1 MPASSFRES
10 WPPEFG
16 CSCGRA
22 AHCRSDARGGSRK
35 VFPRLLEQHTRIP
48 AVRSLS
54 GLPPEHFFGQ
64 KAQTNFRNLKIL
76 RSNSTRISTD
86 KIWHGLDWSAVAS
99 NLRAKDVK
107 QNKQMTLSLSNSTT
121 NPGRFYVHDSSQSD
135 FGYAP
140 ASAGLRNPIQ
150 PDTGDDRVDDQFMTS
165 S

>member
-1 MPASSFRES
+1 
-10 WPPEFG
+10 
-16 CSCGRA
+16 
-22 AHCRSDARGGSRK
+22 

-54 GLPPEHFFGQ
+54 GLPPEHFFFGQ

-121 NPGRFYVHDSSQSD
+121 NPADFTYTMRANVISVTHLHPRAYEILYSQTPVTTVWTISS
-135 FGYAP
+135 
-140 ASAGLRNPIQ
+140 
-150 PDTGDDRVDDQFMTS
+150 
-165 S
+165 

>member
-1 MPASSFRES
+1 VPASSFRERG
-10 WPPEFG
+10 PPEFG

-22 AHCRSDARGGSRK
+22 AHCQSDARGRSRK

-121 NPGRFYVHDSSQSD
+121 NTADFTYTMRAKVISVTHLHPRAYEILYSQTPVTTVWTISS
-135 FGYAP
+135 
-140 ASAGLRNPIQ
+140 
-150 PDTGDDRVDDQFMTS
+150 
-165 S
+165 

>member
-1 MPASSFRES
+1 MIWRAAGSPVPASSILERG
-10 WPPEFG
+10 PPEFG
-16 CSCGRA
+16 CYCGRA

-54 GLPPEHFFGQ
+54 WPAARAFLRT

-99 NLRAKDVK
+99 NLRTKDVK

-140 ASAGLRNPIQ
+140 
-150 PDTGDDRVDDQFMTS
+150 
-165 S
+165 

>member
-1 MPASSFRES
+1 VPASSFRERGA
-10 WPPEFG
+10 PEFG

-22 AHCRSDARGGSRK
+22 AHCRSDARGRSRK

-121 NPGRFYVHDSSQSD
+121 NPPDFTYTIRAKVISVTHLHPRAYEILYSQTPVMTVWTISS
-135 FGYAP
+135 
-140 ASAGLRNPIQ
+140 
-150 PDTGDDRVDDQFMTS
+150 
-165 S
+165 